1 MTESTFRWL
10 ILVLSW
16 LTAIGGFVAQLSPP
30 PLMPLLMRDFMITHA
45 ESGLV
50 MTLFSLPGLLV
61 IVFGVLS
68 DRFGAKQLGV
78 ISIFS
83 LILGSIIVAISPSF
97 EWILL
102 GRVLAGVGTQSITV
116 VAPAII
122 SQWFPP
128 AELGTAMGIYGTG
141 LPIAVVLAFDLLG
154 RLGIA
159 YGWRLPFYLEVVVG
173 IAVLGLFWRFV
184 RDGPLIRKP
193 QDEITHP
200 AARLRKSLMNHE
212 AWKIGAYFLLVM
224 AGWAA
229 FTTWASTLLNES
241 KGLDLA
247 YATSLASVPMM
258 MSLVC
263 MPFIGWFSDRIRRR
277 KLLITIGS
285 TLMTSVILI
294 ISYTS
299 GLTLILSFV
308 ILGVAFALIPGM
320 VFSLAG
326 EALGPGSAGTSFGI
340 LITCVSVGQAVAP
353 YLVGLV
359 RDMTGFLL
367 YSFAAMSMFI
377 GPSILVA
384 FLIKAR

>member
-1 MTESTFRWL
+1 
-10 ILVLSW
+10 
-16 LTAIGGFVAQLSPP
+16 
-30 PLMPLLMRDFMITHA
+30 
-45 ESGLV
+45 

-61 IVFGVLS
+61 ILFGVLS
-68 DRFGAKQLGV
+68 DRFGAKQLGAM
-78 ISIFS
+78 SIFS

-102 GRVLAGVGTQSITV
+102 GRLLGGVGTQSITV
-116 VAPAII
+116 VAPAIV

-159 YGWRLPFYLEVVVG
+159 YGWRLPFYLEVAIG
-173 IAVLGLFWRFV
+173 IVVLGLFWRFV
-184 RDGPLIRKP
+184 RDGPLLQKR
-193 QDEITHP
+193 QNEIAHP
-200 AARLRKSLMNHE
+200 ATSLRKSLINHE
-212 AWKIGAYFLLVM
+212 AWKIGVYFLLVM
-224 AGWAA
+224 AGWSA
-229 FTTWASTLLNES
+229 FTTWAPTLLNES
-241 KGLDLA
+241 KGLGLA
-247 YATSLASVPMM
+247 YATFLVSVPMM

-263 MPFIGWFSDRIRRR
+263 MPFIGWFSDRLRRR
-277 KLLITIGS
+277 KLLILIGS

-294 ISYTS
+294 ISYAS
-299 GLTLILSFV
+299 GLTLFLSFV
-308 ILGVAFALIPGM
+308 ILGVAFALMPAM

-359 RDMTGFLL
+359 RDMTGSLL
-367 YSFAAMSMFI
+367 CSFAAMSMFV
-377 GPSILVA
+377 GLSIIIA

>member
-1 MTESTFRWL
+1 MAENIFRWL
-10 ILVLSW
+10 ILGLAW

-30 PLMPLLMRDFMITHA
+30 PLMPFLMREFGITHA

-68 DRFGAKQLGV
+68 DRFGAKQLGAV
-78 ISIFS
+78 SLFS

-102 GRVLAGVGTQSITV
+102 GRLLGGVGTQSITV

-154 RLGIA
+154 RFGIA
-159 YGWRLPFYLEVVVG
+159 YGWRLPFYLEVAIG
-173 IAVLGLFWRFV
+173 IVVLGLFWRFV
-184 RDGPLIRKP
+184 RDGPLLQKR
-193 QDEITHP
+193 QNEIAHP
-200 AARLRKSLMNHE
+200 ATSLRKGLINHE
-212 AWKIGAYFLLVM
+212 TWKIGVYFLLVM
-224 AGWAA
+224 AGWTA
-229 FTTWASTLLNES
+229 FTTWAPTLLNES

-247 YATSLASVPMM
+247 YATFLASVPMM

-263 MPFIGWFSDRIRRR
+263 MPFIGWLSDRLRRR
-277 KLLITIGS
+277 KLLILIGS
-285 TLMTSVILI
+285 TLTTSVILVI
-294 ISYTS
+294 PYAS

-308 ILGVAFALIPGM
+308 ILGVAFALIPAI

-326 EALGPGSAGTSFGI
+326 ETLGPGSAGTSFGI
-340 LITCVSVGQAVAP
+340 LITCVSVGQTVAP

-359 RDMTGFLL
+359 RDMTGSLL
-367 YSFAAMSMFI
+367 YSFAAMSMFV
-377 GPSILVA
+377 GPSIIIA